1 MVIEGWLHAGFW
13 VWMELWRWLQHGVV
27 ILMFF
32 CLDMVMVLGV
42 DLTNLM
48 MNVELWCGDGVERSC
63 GGPRDGGDGVG
74 REMKTQ

>member
-1 MVIEGWLHAGFW
+1 
-13 VWMELWRWLQHGVV
+13 
-27 ILMFF
+27 
-32 CLDMVMVLGV
+32 MVLGV

>member
-1 MVIEGWLHAGFW
+1 
-13 VWMELWRWLQHGVV
+13 MELWRWLQHGVV